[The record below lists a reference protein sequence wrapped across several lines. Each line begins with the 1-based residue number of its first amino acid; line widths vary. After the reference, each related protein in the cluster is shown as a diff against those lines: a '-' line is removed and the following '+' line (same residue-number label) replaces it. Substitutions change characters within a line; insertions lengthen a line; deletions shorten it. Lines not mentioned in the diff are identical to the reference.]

1 MKRTAIR
8 RILAIVAT
16 AGFLLCPMEM
26 YGHTENPTQ
35 QQKMVALTF
44 DDGPHPRH
52 TDMILDILAKY
63 EIKATFFVI
72 GQNAEAYPE
81 PLQRAFKEGHEI
93 ENHSFD
99 HKTKEKSPIELRE
112 SIEATSSVIEGLTG
126 RRPRFFRSPCGR
138 STETVK
144 TAVTSLSMRPVLW
157 TVDSEDWMGKSS
169 SAIVSQVLRGAKGN
183 EVVLFHDYT
192 CPSHHVMDA
201 LPIVIEGLR
210 EKGYRFV
217 TVEEYFRVIDG

>member
-1 MKRTAIR
+1 MNRKWMQ
-8 RILAIVAT
+8 RIPAIVAA
-16 AGFLLCPMEM
+16 AGFLLCPLQIF
-26 YGHTENPTQ
+26 GHTETNEPP
-35 QQKMVALTF
+35 QKMVALTF

-72 GQNAEAYPE
+72 GKNAEAYPG
-81 PLQRAFKEGHEI
+81 PLQRACKEGHEI

-99 HKTKEKSPIELRE
+99 HKTAGKSPLELRE
-112 SIEATSSVIEGLTG
+112 SIEATSSIIEGLTG

-169 SAIVSQVLRGAKGN
+169 SAIINQVLSNAKEN

-192 CPSHHVMDA
+192 CPSHHIMDA